1 MVRVTV
7 RNIDERDY
15 VDFKELAKANK
26 RSMAAELRALI
37 ADVARKRQ
45 ELKGSTP

>member
-15 VDFKELAKANK
+15 ADFKELAKANK

-37 ADVARKRQ
+37 AEVARDRRERKR
-45 ELKGSTP
+45 ST